1 MIMGSQGRDRGTRIA
16 GWVGLSVGLAVVM
29 AALYAWRVASAPG
42 PLLGADVMFTA
53 APTGEL
59 EVSPTGRFL
68 SGTDLRPSGRVLIG
82 MLAVRNQTGRRLAV
96 QLRGLPNPDDLD
108 GILWVEITSP
118 QGVLFSGD
126 LGTFRDWTSPL
137 IVRRGQGESLL
148 FRAWMPAQTPSGYE
162 GDEAAVSLEFLSK
175 PVGG

>member
-1 MIMGSQGRDRGTRIA
+1 MGSKRRDLGTRIA
-16 GWVGLSVGLAVVM
+16 RWVGLAVGLTVVG
-29 AALYAWRVASAPG
+29 AALYAWRVAPALG

-68 SGTDLRPSGRVLIG
+68 SGTDLRPSGRVLTG

-96 QLRGLPNPDDLD
+96 QLRALPNLDDLD

-118 QGVLFSGD
+118 QGVLFTGD
-126 LGTFRDWTSPL
+126 LGTLRDWTSPL
-137 IVRRGQGESLL
+137 IVRRGQVESLL
-148 FRAWMPAQTPSGYE
+148 FRAWMPPQTPSGYE
-162 GDEAAVSLEFLSK
+162 GDDAAVSLEFLSK

>member
-1 MIMGSQGRDRGTRIA
+1 MVMGSQGRDRGTRIA
-16 GWVGLSVGLAVVM
+16 RWVGLSVGLAVVV
-29 AALYAWRVASAPG
+29 AALFAWRVAPAPG
-42 PLLGADVMFTA
+42 PLLGADVKFTA

-82 MLAVRNQTGRRLAV
+82 MLAIRNQTGGRLAV
-96 QLRGLPNPDDLD
+96 QLRALPSLDDLD
-108 GILWVEITSP
+108 DILWVEITSP

-137 IVRRGQGESLL
+137 IVRRGQAESLL

-162 GDEAAVSLEFLSK
+162 GDEAAVILEFLSK